1 MSYNVLVDEEA
12 ANKVWE
18 DADNKKRWNAHVRA
32 KYTETGVKTIL
43 KSVVNHFT
51 FSVAGAIF
59 DAPAAISTSTHIKRL
74 GEIQQKT
81 TTYGCNCSGVGTK
94 CHAILKYIIEQKEKK
109 QSRCVLGA
117 IPVIGTVESL
127 RGVYKSLTKTN
138 KGAERERNAKV
149 LRNNAHNGCPMARAL
164 VVELVGNYKTQES
177 WLQMFSVCDWAH
189 GWKLL
194 KEKMATT

>member
-32 KYTETGVKTIL
+32 KYTKTGVKTIL

-138 KGAERERNAKV
+138 KGSPERAVRKSLAK
-149 LRNNAHNGCPMARAL
+149 
-164 VVELVGNYKTQES
+164 
-177 WLQMFSVCDWAH
+177 
-189 GWKLL
+189 
-194 KEKMATT
+194 